1 MAGKF
6 KVKTNTKPVVDNT
19 VSGNT
24 LEEIWEALRKKA
36 LACSDAVG
44 MAVTDIK
51 TPNVNTFTEEKAKK
65 GPKKKGN
72 EAWIVAG
79 KPGEVLMT
87 VTITLPKLS
96 SDKNLSKAA
105 KKEWKRFR
113 AAVSAHEDLHVDV
126 ATKLAETIAQEL
138 TDMRGHGEGKTKDAA
153 IAAAVADYTKQYKKA
168 YGGTKIAERVKK
180 THAALDSKG
189 NTFTLDINID

>member
-6 KVKTNTKPVVDNT
+6 KVKKKTNPTKDNT

-24 LEEIWEALRKKA
+24 LEEIWESLRKNA

-44 MAVTDIK
+44 MAETGIK
-51 TPNVNTFTEEKAKK
+51 TPKVTKFDEEKSKK

-72 EAWIVAG
+72 EAWTVAG
-79 KPGEVLMT
+79 KPGEVKLIIT
-87 VTITLPKLS
+87 VTLPKLA

-113 AAVSAHEDLHVDV
+113 AAVSAHEDLHVSV

-138 TDMRGHGEGKTKDAA
+138 TDMRGHGEGKDKDAA
-153 IAAAVADYTKQYKKA
+153 INAAVADYVKQYDKA

-180 THAALDSKG
+180 THADLDSKG
-189 NTFTLDINID
+189 NTFTLDVNIE

>member
-6 KVKTNTKPVVDNT
+6 KVKVTTNPVKDNV

-24 LEEIWEALRKKA
+24 LEEIWESLRKNA

-44 MAVTDIK
+44 MADTGIK
-51 TPNVNTFTEEKAKK
+51 TPNVKTFTEEKSKK

-72 EAWIVAG
+72 EAWTVIG
-79 KPGEVLMT
+79 KPGDVKLI

-126 ATKLAETIAQEL
+126 AKKLAETIAQEL
-138 TDMRGHGEGKTKDAA
+138 TDMRGHGEGKDKVTA
-153 IAAAVADYTKQYKKA
+153 IAAAEADYVKQYKKA

-180 THAALDSKG
+180 THAVLDSKG